1 MQKRI
6 LAVHDISCIGKCS
19 LTVALPI
26 LSAAGLET
34 SVLPTAIL
42 STHTGGFED
51 FTYLDMTDNIEPVLA
66 HWKSLGIKIDAIYTG
81 YLGSIHQIE
90 LVNKLIDMFS
100 HEDTFIMVDP
110 VMADNGEFYSKFTHD
125 FAKSMKKL
133 CKRADIIVPN
143 LTEAALLLD
152 EPYVGHGY
160 TEEYIDKTLMRL
172 TELGC
177 DTAVLSGVSL
187 SEGKLGAAA
196 YSKKTGEI
204 TKYFADE
211 IHGFFPGTGDVFA
224 SALLAAIMNGADLE
238 KALKITVDFTTSS
251 ISRTK
256 KAGTDKRYGVD
267 FEHSIPN
274 LVKEIMDLP
283 LYER

>member
-90 LVNKLIDMFS
+90 LVNKLLDMFS

-152 EPYVGHGY
+152 EPYIGHGY

-224 SALLAAIMNGADLE
+224 SALLAAIMNGANLE

-267 FEHSIPN
+267 FEHSIPS